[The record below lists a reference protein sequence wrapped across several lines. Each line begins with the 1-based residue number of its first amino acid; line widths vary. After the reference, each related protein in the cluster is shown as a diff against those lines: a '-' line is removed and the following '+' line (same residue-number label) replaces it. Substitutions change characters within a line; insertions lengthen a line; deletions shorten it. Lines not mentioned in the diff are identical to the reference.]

1 MGWTSRRRATAGAIQ
16 RAALSVLLA
25 LTATSVLSVTSP
37 PAYADDPTV
46 VELTSPAAN
55 AIVREGQTV
64 RATTSGDIGIVEV
77 RFGACRGS
85 ICGWEGSSPI
95 GMDVDGPPF
104 QTYWTDQPAD
114 GTYTLIAR
122 AKDTIGTYTVS
133 AAVTVFVDND
143 PTPPDT
149 VPPTVE
155 LLSPPNDSTINEE
168 IELIADATDD
178 VGVQRDD
185 FRYCGGSTCS
195 WTEGIAIP
203 PCPACAP
210 YSVPWTDQ
218 PPNGSYALLARAVDV
233 AGNAAVTEPVAVT
246 IFNRPPPSD
255 TSAPTVPTLT
265 LSEATANQHR
275 RGTTLFYR
283 AAAGQAGSFTVRA
296 ATTDPESGIAQVAF
310 PAVFGDDGLTVVP
323 PTKFAR
329 TYSWSVPTSATG
341 PPATGG
347 RTVTAINGANMASD
361 ASFTV
366 TPDVTKPTVSIVQ
379 PLANATVRDG
389 APVRANASDAGAGVA
404 SVAFKYCLGT
414 RCGWNASGATVLG
427 PVAGDTLAPYRVAWT
442 SQPPDGTYTLVARAI
457 DRVGNAAVSSPVRI
471 KIANG
476 ETTISSAAPAAG
488 TREVASFMPWTK
500 VAVERRRR
508 RVRSRRVRS
517 FGRVTGGRGR

>member
-1 MGWTSRRRATAGAIQ
+1 
-16 RAALSVLLA
+16 
-25 LTATSVLSVTSP
+25 
-37 PAYADDPTV
+37 
-46 VELTSPAAN
+46 
-55 AIVREGQTV
+55 
-64 RATTSGDIGIVEV
+64 
-77 RFGACRGS
+77 
-85 ICGWEGSSPI
+85 
-95 GMDVDGPPF
+95 MDADGPPF
-104 QTYWTDQPAD
+104 QVSWTNQPAD

-122 AKDTIGTYTVS
+122 AKDTVGTYTVS
-133 AAVTVFVDND
+133 TPVTVFVDND

-168 IELIADATDD
+168 IELIVDATDD
-178 VGVQRDD
+178 VGVQRVD

-255 TSAPTVPTLT
+255 TSSPTGPTLT

-366 TPDVTKPTVSIVQ
+366 TPDVSHQADRLDRPT
-379 PLANATVRDG
+379 
-389 APVRANASDAGAGVA
+389 
-404 SVAFKYCLGT
+404 
-414 RCGWNASGATVLG
+414 
-427 PVAGDTLAPYRVAWT
+427 
-442 SQPPDGTYTLVARAI
+442 ARQ
-457 DRVGNAAVSSPVRI
+457 RHRP
-471 KIANG
+471 
-476 ETTISSAAPAAG
+476 
-488 TREVASFMPWTK
+488 
-500 VAVERRRR
+500 RRR
-508 RVRSRRVRS
+508 SRARQRE
-517 FGRVTGGRGR
+517 